1 MSNSIWPY
9 DSFPEPVL
17 KIDAKSLNKLVC
29 FVISPIS
36 QNKERWDDLLK
47 LIRSVCADLSRDLKV
62 PVEVVRADEIASA
75 GVIHPEI
82 WSNIASADVIIVD
95 ITGQNGNVMFEL
107 GVASAWRKK
116 EQVIILR
123 ESNLEERFLFDINPA
138 RHIEYSYSFEG
149 LTKLKSNLT
158 QIIGQA
164 ITSAPFTP
172 LKKLRVKLP
181 FEVNLNSVRD
191 YPELYTPD
199 IGHRVVKS
207 DCIEFGS
214 LYVYPNSW
222 MSVGNLQIRNVK
234 VQAGL
239 RFNLR
244 RDYPAFMGIMLRAQH
259 FFANYGHLVYI
270 GSDGKVTRT
279 VPQDD
284 RGTYKDDQIGQ
295 VDNFT
300 ADDVSFIDFNLE
312 FDEISFR
319 INIGSFS
326 LEIPAVDMPH
336 VFGRGRIFFIAGFC
350 RVGINKM
357 RVEELK

>member
-82 WSNIASADVIIVD
+82 WSNIASADVIIAD

-181 FEVNLNSVRD
+181 FEVNLNNVRD
-191 YPELYTPD
+191 YPELYTP
-199 IGHRVVKS
+199 RYRS
-207 DCIEFGS
+207 PSC
-214 LYVYPNSW
+214 
-222 MSVGNLQIRNVK
+222 
-234 VQAGL
+234 
-239 RFNLR
+239 
-244 RDYPAFMGIMLRAQH
+244 
-259 FFANYGHLVYI
+259 
-270 GSDGKVTRT
+270 
-279 VPQDD
+279 
-284 RGTYKDDQIGQ
+284 
-295 VDNFT
+295 
-300 ADDVSFIDFNLE
+300 
-312 FDEISFR
+312 
-319 INIGSFS
+319 
-326 LEIPAVDMPH
+326 
-336 VFGRGRIFFIAGFC
+336 
-350 RVGINKM
+350 
-357 RVEELK
+357 